1 MYRIYLFNWT
11 RVQLIVVERRD
22 QVMSIL
28 QYCVSFPDP
37 EKRAQAVLEEEDD
50 PTVSELHLKK
60 RGRKLRLGDK
70 LELMVQRYIADTQ
83 KVGGAVS
90 TAVVRAGARGIS
102 LIQDRSRLAE
112 FGGPATLS
120 KAWPVLLLRRMNYT
134 KRRSITKCYFT
145 KRQITAVF
153 LGTLLGEFL
162 PVQLIYGGKTMQPLP
177 YPIFLPY

>member
-1 MYRIYLFNWT
+1 
-11 RVQLIVVERRD
+11 
-22 QVMSIL
+22 MSIL

-50 PTVSELHLKK
+50 PTVSELYLKK

-90 TAVVRAGARGIS
+90 TAVVRAGARGIL

-112 FGGPATLS
+112 FGSPATLI
-120 KAWPVLLLRRMNYT
+120 K
-134 KRRSITKCYFT
+134 
-145 KRQITAVF
+145 
-153 LGTLLGEFL
+153 
-162 PVQLIYGGKTMQPLP
+162 
-177 YPIFLPY
+177 